1 MEWTRSETLALAAP
15 ACNICLGLGLR
26 IGRSEATHPCNCV
39 LRAIFRACFDR
50 FRDCVSREKYMSRVT
65 LDPLPGKERRG
76 TWGRK
81 DEEYSADFCLVSKRA
96 LTELEHRIFRYHFLL
111 GADWKLCCHKLQM
124 DRGNFFHAVYRIE
137 QKLGRVFRELEPYA
151 LFPVNEYFHGPA
163 RRFQLPGRT
172 PDPDPAALRAR
183 DVLARRRP
191 DDRRMGGHVVK
202 TRAALPHSNCF
213 WNSANCCF
221 KSSSSP
227 RNCAISAS
235 RAPMRPGC
243 GCRPNCVMSD
253 AGEDAKTG
261 GSPESRCA

>member
-26 IGRSEATHPCNCV
+26 IGRGEATHPCNCV

-81 DEEYSADFCLVSKRA
+81 DEEYSADFCLVSKRT
-96 LTELEHRIFRYHFLL
+96 LTEVEHRIFRYHFLL
-111 GADWKLCCHKLQM
+111 GADWKLCCQKLQM

-151 LFPVNEYFHGPA
+151 LFPVNEYFHGPSKNVSSCLEERVVPI
-163 RRFQLPGRT
+163 RRLCGHGIHALTQRT
-172 PDPDPAALRAR
+172 A
-183 DVLARRRP
+183 
-191 DDRRMGGHVVK
+191 
-202 TRAALPHSNCF
+202 
-213 WNSANCCF
+213 
-221 KSSSSP
+221 
-227 RNCAISAS
+227 
-235 RAPMRPGC
+235 
-243 GCRPNCVMSD
+243 
-253 AGEDAKTG
+253 
-261 GSPESRCA
+261 